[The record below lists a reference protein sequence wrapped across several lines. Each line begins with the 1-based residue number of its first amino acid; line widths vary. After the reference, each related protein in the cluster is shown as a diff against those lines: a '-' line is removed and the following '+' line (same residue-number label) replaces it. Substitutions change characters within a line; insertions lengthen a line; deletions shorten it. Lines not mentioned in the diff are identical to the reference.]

1 VHGIALID
9 AARVDRINAVDEA
22 MTLATVAPYE
32 LVEPGQMLATVKVI
46 PFSAPAA
53 AVARC
58 AEIAAE
64 SEPLVRVASL
74 RDKPVGLVM
83 SRLPGTKPSILDKT
97 VAAVRERVE
106 ALGSHLVAWL
116 DCEHDET
123 AIAAAIKQLLD
134 RHCEPVLVFGASAIV
149 DRRDVVPAGIVLAGG
164 TVDHFGMPVDPGNL
178 LLLAHHGA
186 TSVIG
191 LPGCA
196 RSPKLNGFD
205 WVLQRLLAGIPVKPA
220 DLVRMGAG
228 GLLKEIPTRPQPR
241 EGKRTSAAA
250 VPRAPRIGAIILAA
264 GQSSRMGRNK
274 LLEIV
279 NGKAMLAYVADAVLG
294 SAARPVVVVTGNGAD
309 EVRSTL
315 VGRKVTFV
323 HNPDFATGLSA
334 SLRVGLTALP
344 ADCDGALVCLGDMPQ
359 VKPEQ
364 LDKLIAA
371 FNPVEGR
378 AIIVPTFSGKR
389 GNPVLWSA
397 EFFPAMKTVA
407 GDVGAKHL
415 IGEHLDQVREVPMED
430 GGVLLDIDTPQAL
443 AALRRGA

>member
-1 VHGIALID
+1 
-9 AARVDRINAVDEA
+9 
-22 MTLATVAPYE
+22 
-32 LVEPGQMLATVKVI
+32 
-46 PFSAPAA
+46 
-53 AVARC
+53 
-58 AEIAAE
+58 
-64 SEPLVRVASL
+64 
-74 RDKPVGLVM
+74 
-83 SRLPGTKPSILDKT
+83 
-97 VAAVRERVE
+97 
-106 ALGSHLVAWL
+106 
-116 DCEHDET
+116 
-123 AIAAAIKQLLD
+123 
-134 RHCEPVLVFGASAIV
+134 
-149 DRRDVVPAGIVLAGG
+149 
-164 TVDHFGMPVDPGNL
+164 
-178 LLLAHHGA
+178 
-186 TSVIG
+186 
-191 LPGCA
+191 
-196 RSPKLNGFD
+196 
-205 WVLQRLLAGIPVKPA
+205 
-220 DLVRMGAG
+220 
-228 GLLKEIPTRPQPR
+228 
-241 EGKRTSAAA
+241 
-250 VPRAPRIGAIILAA
+250 
-264 GQSSRMGRNK
+264 MGRNK

-309 EVRSTL
+309 EVRSML

-323 HNPDFATGLSA
+323 HNPDFAAGLSA